1 MKTEFNKLVKTMQ
14 KYDLYQQFD
23 EVDIA
28 LIELHDKI
36 IEVEKRMECIEKCA
50 EEINEAIG
58 NYTELV
64 DNNETFVMSVKD
76 HDSIMRGS
84 HDIEIALNLNDTE
97 VIENNWYDLF
107 VEPKKTPEVSNGGVP
122 YQHCHHCS
130 IKEEETVMSKANN
143 FWLCSDCKEETNE
156 VAPKVIEDIIDH
168 WNCIECGTKQG
179 RHDQYFDGVCEVCHS
194 DMENIKKKDE
204 IESLLIDI
212 FDRIGIE
219 TPSNYEDIVQ
229 FVFEDVCET
238 ADPVNWNNDDV
249 AIGFRRWIE
258 LK

>member
-1 MKTEFNKLVKTMQ
+1 MKTIRERVLEQVYLQEEVQRVSSITIVNCGSCGSVVLHKMKVDKQEDIVCPYCSFES
-14 KYDLYQQFD
+14 DPCDFPDFLYRGMESSEVFD
-23 EVDIA
+23 ESKTISSYIDADDVIRIAMSLGMNPDI
-28 LIELHDKI
+28 D
-36 IEVEKRMECIEKCA
+36 
-50 EEINEAIG
+50 
-58 NYTELV
+58 
-64 DNNETFVMSVKD
+64 
-76 HDSIMRGS
+76 
-84 HDIEIALNLNDTE
+84 
-97 VIENNWYDLF
+97 VIEQVLRDYDS
-107 VEPKKTPEVSNGGVP
+107 E
-122 YQHCHHCS
+122 
-130 IKEEETVMSKANN
+130 ANN
-143 FWLCSDCKEETNE
+143 DPTATWELIVENLLYNHADD
-156 VAPKVIEDIIDH
+156 VIDH

-179 RHDQYFDGVCEVCHS
+179 RHDQYFDEVCEVCHS

-219 TPSNYEDIVQ
+219 VPSNYEDIVQ

>member
-1 MKTEFNKLVKTMQ
+1 MKTIRELAQQQLDLMEEIRYLANINMVTCGNCGTILLHDMKPFNEDNKITCFGCKSEMELSDCPD
-14 KYDLYQQFD
+14 YWYEGCIENSEFD
-23 EVDIA
+23 EDV
-28 LIELHDKI
+28 
-36 IEVEKRMECIEKCA
+36 
-50 EEINEAIG
+50 
-58 NYTELV
+58 
-64 DNNETFVMSVKD
+64 
-76 HDSIMRGS
+76 
-84 HDIEIALNLNDTE
+84 
-97 VIENNWYDLF
+97 
-107 VEPKKTPEVSNGGVP
+107 
-122 YQHCHHCS
+122 
-130 IKEEETVMSKANN
+130 
-143 FWLCSDCKEETNE
+143 
-156 VAPKVIEDIIDH
+156 IDH

-179 RHDQYFDGVCEVCHS
+179 RHDQYFDEVCEVCHS

-238 ADPVNWNNDDV
+238 ADPVNWSASDV